1 MATQSIITGDLQ
13 IRDLNGVL
21 IAVNGIVDAAP
32 LTSGTAGTSG
42 TSGTSGTAGTS
53 GFSGTSAMIVY
64 TYTATAGQT
73 TFSVP
78 SGYVN
83 SMLAV
88 FVNGV
93 KLTVDDYVANNG
105 TTVVLNN
112 PVQAGDKV
120 EIDNFVSSYIS
131 TSGT

>member
-1 MATQSIITGDLQ
+1 MAIQGLFTGEVK
-13 IRDLNGVL
+13 IRELNGVL
-21 IAVNGIVDAAP
+21 IAANGIVDSVGNI
-32 LTSGTAGTSG
+32 TSGTAGTSG

-73 TFSVP
+73 TFNVP
-78 SGYVN
+78 SGYVT

-93 KLTVDDYVANNG
+93 KLSVNDYTATNG
-105 TTVVLNN
+105 TTVVLN
-112 PVQAGDKV
+112 K
-120 EIDNFVSSYIS
+120 
-131 TSGT
+131 